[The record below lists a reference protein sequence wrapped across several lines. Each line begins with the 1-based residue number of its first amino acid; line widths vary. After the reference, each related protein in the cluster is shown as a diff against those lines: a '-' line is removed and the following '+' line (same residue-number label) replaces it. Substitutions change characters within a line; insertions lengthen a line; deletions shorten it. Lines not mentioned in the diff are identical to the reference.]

1 MSTRKN
7 GDIGL
12 GARLKTARGSK
23 GLSLRG
29 LAQRT
34 GFSASFLSQVELG
47 QASPSLA
54 SLESIAQALGASLA
68 ELLSEPQMG
77 NGPVVR
83 RAGEAP
89 LRSEWSR
96 ATLHS
101 LIPAAASSGLEV
113 YLLCLEP
120 QGRSGESSAKG
131 GGERLAFC
139 VRGTLTFVLDGQRQV
154 LRAGDSIFF
163 EAGRTTSWENHSRRA
178 AEVLL
183 VSARTPP

>member
-1 MSTRKN
+1 MSTRKT

-12 GARLKTARGSK
+12 GARLKAARGST

-47 QASPSLA
+47 QASPSLG
-54 SLESIAQALGASLA
+54 SLESIAQALGVSLA
-68 ELLSEPQMG
+68 ELLSEPNG
-77 NGPVVR
+77 GPGPVVR

-96 ATLHS
+96 ATLRS
-101 LIPAAASSGLEV
+101 LIPAAASSSLEV

-120 QGRSGESSAKG
+120 EGRSGESSAKG
-131 GGERLAFC
+131 RGERLAFC
-139 VRGTLTFVLDGQRQV
+139 VRGTLTLVLDGQQQV
-154 LRAGDSIFF
+154 LRTGDSIYFD
-163 EAGRTTSWENHSRRA
+163 AGRTISWENHSRRA

-183 VSARTPP
+183 VSTRTPP